1 MDDNEN
7 PRGDDPQGDN
17 PRNDDTEASDD
28 GQAIQINENT
38 IDDPDQPEPEPGDDH
53 LHSRTDVPKRHDQ
66 AIQINEN
73 TINEEG

>member
-38 IDDPDQPEPEPGDDH
+38 I
-53 LHSRTDVPKRHDQ
+53 
-66 AIQINEN
+66 
-73 TINEEG
+73 NEEG